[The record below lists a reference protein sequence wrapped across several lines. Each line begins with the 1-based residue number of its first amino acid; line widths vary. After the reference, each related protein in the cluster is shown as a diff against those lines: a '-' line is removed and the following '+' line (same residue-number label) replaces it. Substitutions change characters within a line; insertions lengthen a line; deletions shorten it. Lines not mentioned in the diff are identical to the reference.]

1 MSARDHFMAL
11 ADALCH
17 GLATGEELY
26 LRLNGED
33 SDFVRVSQARIRQ
46 AGTVAQR
53 RLALALVVGARQAE
67 ATVDLGGDPA
77 EDARC
82 ARDAL
87 TGLRALLPLLP
98 EDPFLNWHRGDQREE
113 RNATEQPPEATA
125 TVAAALD
132 AAAGLDLVGL
142 WASGTL
148 HAGFAS
154 SHGQRAWHSAQS
166 CSFDWSCHRP
176 DGQAVKG
183 LHAGRTWDAPA
194 WRSAMER
201 ARSDLQRFDQ
211 PRRRIEPGAY
221 RTFLAPA
228 AVHELIGLLSWG
240 GFSVRSRR
248 TGSSPL
254 MRLES
259 GQASLSP
266 LLTLEEDATSG
277 LAPLVTKHGFRRA
290 DRVVLIDRGANGE
303 AMVSARSAREY
314 GLAVNA
320 GDEVP
325 SSLRMAAGA
334 LPAADVL
341 RALGHGLWIGNLHYL
356 NYSDRSACRVT
367 GMTRFACWW
376 VEDGVPVAPIEHLRF
391 DDTLFSLFGSQLE
404 ALTCERELIPD
415 TSTYEGRSLST
426 AEVPGALVHEMR
438 FTL

>member
-1 MSARDHFMAL
+1 M
-11 ADALCH
+11 
-17 GLATGEELY
+17 
-26 LRLNGED
+26 
-33 SDFVRVSQARIRQ
+33 
-46 AGTVAQR
+46 VAQR
-53 RLALALVVGARQAE
+53 RLALALVAGARQAE

-82 ARDAL
+82 AGEAL
-87 TGLRALLPLLP
+87 ADLRALLPLLP
-98 EDPFLNWHRGDQREE
+98 EDPLLHWHRGDQREE
-113 RNATEQPPEATA
+113 RGTTDTPPEATA
-125 TVAAALD
+125 TVTAALD

-142 WASGTL
+142 WASGMV

-154 SHGQRAWHSAQS
+154 SHGQRVWHSTQAW
-166 CSFDWSCHRP
+166 SFDWSCHRP

-183 LHAGRTWDAPA
+183 IHAGRTWDAA
-194 WRSAMER
+194 TWHGIMAQ
-201 ARSDLQRFDQ
+201 ARDDLRRFDL
-211 PRRRIEPGAY
+211 PRRRLEPGVY
-221 RTFLAPA
+221 RTYLAPA
-228 AVHELIGLLSWG
+228 AVSHLIGMLAWG

-248 TGSSPL
+248 TGSSSL

-266 LLTLEEDATSG
+266 LLTLEEDAAAG

-290 DRVVLIDRGANGE
+290 DRVVLIDRGACGE
-303 AMVSARSAREY
+303 VLVSARSAREY

-325 SSLRMAAGA
+325 ASLRMAAGT
-334 LPAADVL
+334 LPAAESM
-341 RALGHGLWIGNLHYL
+341 RALGTGLWLGNLHYL

-391 DDTLFSLFGSQLE
+391 DDTLFSLFGAQLE

-415 TSTYEGRSLST
+415 TSTYDSRSLCT
-426 AEVPGALVHEMR
+426 AEVPGALVRGMR

>member
-1 MSARDHFMAL
+1 MSARDAFLTL

-17 GLATGEELY
+17 GLAAGEELY
-26 LRLNGED
+26 LRLDGED
-33 SDFVRVSQARIRQ
+33 SDFVRISQARIRQ

-53 RLALALVVGARQAE
+53 RLALALVAGPRQAE

-82 ARDAL
+82 AGEAL
-87 TGLRALLPLLP
+87 AGLRALLPLLP
-98 EDPFLNWHRGDQREE
+98 EDPLLHWHRGDQREE
-113 RNATEQPPEATA
+113 RCSAETPPDAATA
-125 TVAAALD
+125 VADALD

-142 WASGTL
+142 WSSGMV

-154 SHGQRAWHSAQS
+154 SHGQRAWHSAQAWS
-166 CSFDWSCHRP
+166 LDWSCHRP

-183 LHAGRTWDAPA
+183 IHAARTWDAAA
-194 WRSAMER
+194 WAGVVAE
-201 ARSDLQRFDQ
+201 AREDLRRFDL
-211 PRRRIEPGAY
+211 PRRRLAPGLYRAY
-221 RTFLAPA
+221 LAPA

-240 GFSVRSRR
+240 GFSARSRR

-259 GQASLSP
+259 GQAVLSP
-266 LLTLEEDATSG
+266 LLSLTEDAAAG
-277 LAPLVTKHGFRRA
+277 LTPLVTGHGFHRA
-290 DRVVLIDRGANGE
+290 ERVVLIDHGGCGE
-303 AMVSARSAREY
+303 ALVSARSAREY

-320 GDEVP
+320 GDESP
-325 SSLRMAAGA
+325 TSLRMAGGA
-334 LPAADVL
+334 LPAAEAM
-341 RALGHGLWIGNLHYL
+341 RALGTGLWIGNLHYL

-391 DDTLFSLFGSQLE
+391 DDTLFDLFGTQLE
-404 ALTCERELIPD
+404 ALTRECTLMPE
-415 TSTYEGRSLST
+415 TSTYGGRSLCT
-426 AEVPGALVHEMR
+426 AEVPGALLRAMR

>member
-1 MSARDHFMAL
+1 MSARAGFMAL
-11 ADALCH
+11 ADALCR
-17 GLATGEELY
+17 GLGSGEELY
-26 LRLNGED
+26 LRLGGED
-33 SDFVRVSQARIRQ
+33 SDFVRVSRARIRQ
-46 AGTVAQR
+46 AGTVTQR
-53 RLALALVVGARQAE
+53 RLALALVRGARQAE
-67 ATVDLGGDPA
+67 ANVDLGGDPA

-82 ARDAL
+82 AGEAL
-87 TGLRALLPLLP
+87 AGLRALLPLLP
-98 EDPFLNWHRGDQREE
+98 EDPFLHWHRGDQREE
-113 RNATEQPPEATA
+113 RCATEQPLAATG

-142 WASGTL
+142 WASGTV

-154 SHGQRAWHSAQS
+154 SHGQRAWHSAQA

-183 LHAGRTWDAPA
+183 LQAGRTWDAPA

-201 ARSDLQRFDQ
+201 ARADLQRFDQ
-211 PRRRIEPGAY
+211 PRRRLEPGAY
-221 RTFLAPA
+221 RTYLAPA
-228 AVHELIGLLSWG
+228 AVHYLVGLLSWG

-266 LLTLEEDATSG
+266 LLTLTEDAASG
-277 LAPLVTKHGFRRA
+277 LAPLVTGHGFRRA
-290 DRVVLIDRGANGE
+290 DQVALVDHGTSGE
-303 AMVSARSAREY
+303 ALVSARSAREY
-314 GLAVNA
+314 GLTVNA
-320 GDEVP
+320 GDEAP
-325 SSLRMAAGA
+325 ASLRMAAGA
-334 LPAADVL
+334 LPAADAL
-341 RALGHGLWIGNLHYL
+341 RALGRGLWIGNLHYL

-391 DDTLFSLFGSQLE
+391 DDTLFSLFGAQLE

-415 TSTYEGRSLST
+415 TSTYEGRSLCT
-426 AEVPGALVHEMR
+426 AEVPGALVREMR

>member
-17 GLATGEELY
+17 GLAAGEELY
-26 LRLNGED
+26 LRLDGED
-33 SDFVRVSQARIRQ
+33 SDFVRVSRARIRQ
-46 AGTVAQR
+46 AGTVAQQ
-53 RLALALVVGARQAE
+53 RLALALVVGPRQAE

-82 ARDAL
+82 AGEAL

-98 EDPFLNWHRGDQREE
+98 EDPLLHWHRGDQREE
-113 RNATEQPPEATA
+113 RSTAERPPEATVA
-125 TVAAALD
+125 VAAALG
-132 AAAGLDLVGL
+132 AADGLDLTGL
-142 WASGTL
+142 WASGMV

-154 SHGQRAWHSAQS
+154 SHGQRAWHSAQAW
-166 CSFDWSCHRP
+166 SFDWSCHRP

-183 LHAGRTWDAPA
+183 IHAGRTWDAA
-194 WRSAMER
+194 VWHGVMTQ
-201 ARSDLQRFDQ
+201 ARHDLERFDL
-211 PRRRIEPGAY
+211 PRRRLEPGAY
-221 RTFLAPA
+221 RVYLAPA
-228 AVHELIGLLSWG
+228 AVSHLIGLLAWG

-259 GQASLSP
+259 GQAGLSP
-266 LLTLEEDATSG
+266 LLTLEEDAASG

-290 DRVVLIDRGANGE
+290 DRVVLIDHGGCGE
-303 AMVSARSAREY
+303 ALVSARSAREY
-314 GLAVNA
+314 GLPVNA
-320 GDEVP
+320 GDEAP
-325 SSLRMAAGA
+325 SSLRMAAGT
-334 LPAADVL
+334 LPAAEAM
-341 RALGHGLWIGNLHYL
+341 RALGTGLWIGNLHYL

-391 DDTLFSLFGSQLE
+391 DDTLFNLFGAQLE
-404 ALTCERELIPD
+404 ALTCERDLIPD

-426 AEVPGALVHEMR
+426 AEVPGALIRGMR